1 MRSNPERDAWLRE
14 RLREAVAVHA
24 NGSADK
30 FGRMLGYTNGGYIRE
45 ILDGKK
51 PLRSAI
57 IERAASVKAL
67 QAWFDYPGAA
77 ASAGD
82 AAPRSF
88 SSLSGQEAQL
98 VMLARELDKRS
109 PHGGVEALC
118 GLAADLA
125 DVPDERMAEAI
136 NGAMSAIASAH
147 YGTNTAVKHAGPP
160 LAVSPPSPGRRTSPQ
175 TPPTESHAT
184 TSRRSVK

>member
-1 MRSNPERDAWLRE
+1 MRE
-14 RLREAVAVHA
+14 RLRKAVEVHA

-30 FGRMLGYTNGGYIRE
+30 LGRILGYTNGGFIRE

-57 IERAASVKAL
+57 IERAEAVEAL
-67 QAWFDYPGAA
+67 RTWFDYPPGVKPSPA
-77 ASAGD
+77 D

-88 SSLSGQEAQL
+88 SSLTGQEAQL

-109 PHGGVEALC
+109 PSPHSWVDALC
-118 GLAADLA
+118 GLAADLV

-147 YGTNTAVKHAGPP
+147 YGTNNAVKHAASTPP
-160 LAVSPPSPGRRTSPQ
+160 AVSPPSPVRPTDPQ
-175 TPPTESHAT
+175 TPPTGTHAP